1 MKSARPV
8 IGAQHHILG
17 SMSNADLR
25 NALLEMLSL
34 LVRDKDK
41 AWRKQTEKEL
51 LKIFNQWKTA
61 HGSRS
66 PKTYRGST
74 GLGKAIPISFKSATP
89 YECSKGAL
97 DYVSLCFALAH
108 DGYVPLIILTEA
120 EDIPDILAVAA
131 MIEPEMTCLD
141 SLLKTI
147 KISLAATVR
156 KHDGLGARNAYLV
169 ELMGKMSPL
178 VKRGVNAQR
187 QIADIQPKGA
197 IGNAQ
202 KADKRRA
209 DIRKW
214 AVDHF
219 NQDNFSSYDECAQF
233 LLSKGVKGT
242 PRTIK
247 TLISGC
253 KKIAVQKARG
263 NTNNKL

>member
-1 MKSARPV
+1 MTTTPST

-17 SMSNADLR
+17 SMRNADLR

-34 LVRDKDK
+34 LIRDKDK
-41 AWRKQTEKEL
+41 AWRKQTEKQL

-61 HGSRS
+61 HGS
-66 PKTYRGST
+66 PTPMTYRGSSVF
-74 GLGKAIPISFKSATP
+74 GQPIPISFEEATP
-89 YECSKGAL
+89 YECAGVL
-97 DYVSLCFALAH
+97 DYVSFYFVLSRDKYAPLA
-108 DGYVPLIILTEA
+108 VLTEI
-120 EDIPDILAVAA
+120 EDIPDLLAVAA

-156 KHDGLGARNAYLV
+156 KHDGLGARNTYLV

-233 LLSKGVKGT
+233 LISKGVKGT

-263 NTNNKL
+263 NMSNKL